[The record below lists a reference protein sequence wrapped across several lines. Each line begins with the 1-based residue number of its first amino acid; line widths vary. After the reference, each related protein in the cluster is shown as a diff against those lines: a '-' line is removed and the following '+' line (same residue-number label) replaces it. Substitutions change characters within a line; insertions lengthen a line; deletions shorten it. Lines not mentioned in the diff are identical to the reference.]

1 MFVTRWSSHSFIH
14 VCYKVELPFFSFMF
28 VTRWSSHSFIHSCL
42 LKGGAPQGS
51 PFHSFMFV
59 TRWSPSGTR
68 YGCAQ
73 GQPQSHYSQPG
84 TPGHRRCNSCK
95 RPLHS
100 LYNRCIAYAK
110 HKTTA
115 GRAFAQ
121 LNICFASHWPCVSL
135 CHLPSLAPV
144 YTHDT
149 QALSNPKPSPPP
161 PPGLYARQW
170 MESTWMQSKISI

>member
-1 MFVTRWSSHSFIH
+1 MACAFLTLGHIQDGEHTGHGSGNAISACIMLFVLSGEPFI
-14 VCYKVELPFFSFMF
+14 
-28 VTRWSSHSFIHSCL
+28 
-42 LKGGAPQGS
+42 
-51 PFHSFMFV
+51 SFMFV

-121 LNICFASHWPCVSL
+121 LNMCFASHWPCVSL

>member
-1 MFVTRWSSHSFIH
+1 MPQAGLEPTTFP
-14 VCYKVELPFFSFMF
+14 LPSIGDRCSNHCTKADEFNA
-28 VTRWSSHSFIHSCL
+28 I
-42 LKGGAPQGS
+42 

-121 LNICFASHWPCVSL
+121 LNMCFASHWPCVSL